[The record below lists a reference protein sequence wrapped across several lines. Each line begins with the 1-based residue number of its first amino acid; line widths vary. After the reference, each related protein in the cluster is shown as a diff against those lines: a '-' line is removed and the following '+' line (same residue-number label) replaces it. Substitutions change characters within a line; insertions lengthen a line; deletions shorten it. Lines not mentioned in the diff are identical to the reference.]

1 MNKELKIGVLVSG
14 GIGLTLLDHLMNS
27 SSIVF
32 VLTDKKSTAIIELAK
47 EKNIKCFVGNPRNGA
62 VDDFLTQV
70 GEIDVLASINYLYLL
85 EENLIKLPKKLAFNI
100 HGSLLPKYR
109 GRTPHVW
116 AIINNET
123 EAGVTAHVID
133 DSCDT
138 GDVLKQIIVPIEEN
152 DTGALILEKYAEV
165 YPILIEEIL
174 ADLKN
179 GALNPQPQDHSKATF
194 FGKRTP
200 DDGEINWDWS
210 KERIRNWVRAQA
222 LPYPGAFCYYQG
234 QKVIIDEIQFS
245 EIGYNGFMKNG
256 LILQTNPL
264 VIKTSNGTI
273 KVKKMRTKINKFETE
288 QILY

>member
-1 MNKELKIGVLVSG
+1 MSKELKIGVMVSG
-14 GIGLTLLDHLMNS
+14 GLGLTALDHIMTS
-27 SSIVF
+27 SEVVF
-32 VLTDKKSTAIIELAK
+32 VLTDKKSKAIIERAK
-47 EKNIKCFVGNPRNGA
+47 KNHIKCFARNPRNGA
-62 VDDFLTQV
+62 VDNFLTKV
-70 GEIDVLASINYLYLL
+70 DEIDVLASINYLFLI
-85 EENLIKLPKKLAFNI
+85 EDNLISLPKKLAFNI

-116 AIINNET
+116 AIINNEFET
-123 EAGVTAHVID
+123 GVTAHIIEE
-133 DSCDT
+133 SCDT
-138 GDVLKQIIVPIEEN
+138 GDILKQIIVPIENN
-152 DTGALILEKYAEV
+152 DTGASILEKYAEV
-165 YPILIEEIL
+165 YPRLIEELL

-179 GALNPQPQDHSKATF
+179 GALNPRSQDHSKATF

-200 DDGEINWDWS
+200 DDGEINWNWS

-222 LPYPGAFCYYQG
+222 LPYPGAFCYYQD

-245 EIGYNGFMKNG
+245 EIGYNEFMKNG

-273 KVKKMRTKINKFETE
+273 EVKKMRTKINKFETE